1 MQSIT
6 GILVLLLM
14 PSFNRGAY
22 TPHAAWRTIL
32 FRRDLFSAFFALRLV
47 IYSRVVDT
55 IRTALL
61 KLGFVTKEMLKNLVP
76 NRQGT
81 VL

>member
-14 PSFNRGAY
+14 PLFNRGAY
-22 TPHAAWRTIL
+22 TPHAAWWAIL
-32 FRRDLFSAFFALRLV
+32 FRRHLFSAFFALRSV

-61 KLGFVTKEMLKNLVP
+61 KLGLIYSSVF
-76 NRQGT
+76 
-81 VL
+81 